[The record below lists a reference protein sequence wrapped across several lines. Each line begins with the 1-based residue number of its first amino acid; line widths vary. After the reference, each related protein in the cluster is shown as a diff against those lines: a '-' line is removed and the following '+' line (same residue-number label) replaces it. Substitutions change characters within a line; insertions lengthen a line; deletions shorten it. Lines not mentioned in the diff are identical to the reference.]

1 MEQKQAPIW
10 HPGQV
15 ETSSCH
21 LARLIDGLGLASLDE
36 LLDHANRHPDQYWR
50 GAIDALGI
58 RWRRDYT
65 AFVDLTDGV
74 QFPRWFQGGELNWL
88 DTVFAHGLAEG
99 AARPAVIAIDE
110 TGTTR
115 RLSYAELRTQVA
127 SFAAGLARRGLRR
140 GDRVGLL
147 MESGIEA
154 VVSLLALSWLG
165 AVAVPLF
172 SGFGVDA
179 IVSRLSACEARA
191 LIATSGFDRRGRR
204 IDVRPLLQ
212 EARFQ
217 LPTLELLILKG
228 SPEEVGGMPQAVA
241 WGEVGGNAA
250 DGDMTG
256 EQPAGM
262 APDEPMMVIYTSGTT
277 GKPKGAVHTHGGFP
291 LKIAHDAAVHFDIGA
306 GDVFFWPADMGW
318 VAGPL
323 TIAAA
328 LMRGATMICYDGAPD
343 FPDWSRLSRIVAA
356 HGVTHLGASPTL
368 IRGLA
373 GNAALATAAPLDTV
387 RLLITAGEVIAPEH
401 MVWYQRHMGR
411 GTCPVINYS
420 GGTEVSGALVAN
432 VLLRP
437 IVPAGFNCISPG
449 VQVDVVDD
457 AGRPVRDRV
466 GELAILQP
474 FVGMTQSFW
483 RDRERYLETYWE
495 QVPGI
500 WMHGDLAMRTS
511 EDMIFLLGR
520 SDDTLKVAG
529 KRLGPAEVE
538 DVLLE
543 LPEVSEAA
551 AIGVDDAA
559 KGQKLVVFIVPA
571 PGHPSGPAL
580 ATRAAAAVESR
591 LGRPFRPARVHVVSD
606 LPKTRSQKVMR
617 RVIRRVYAGENPGDL
632 GSLDNPPA
640 IERIRAAAQ
649 EAD

>member
-1 MEQKQAPIW
+1 MEQKHAPIW
-10 HPGQV
+10 HPSPG
-15 ETSSCH
+15 EASGSH
-21 LARLIDGLGLASLDE
+21 LARLIASLGLTSLEE
-36 LLDHANRHPDQYWR
+36 LLDHANRHPDRYWR

-58 RWRRDYT
+58 RWRRDY
-65 AFVDLTDGV
+65 AVFLDLADGI
-74 QFPRWFQGGELNWL
+74 QFPRWFVGGELNWL
-88 DTVFAHGLAEG
+88 DTIFAHGMADG
-99 AARPAVIAIDE
+99 AGRPAVIATDE
-110 TGTTR
+110 AGGTRQVT
-115 RLSYAELRTQVA
+115 YAELRAQVA
-127 SFAAGLARRGLRR
+127 RFAAGLARRGLRR

-147 MESGIEA
+147 MESGTEA

-204 IDVRPLLQ
+204 IDVKPLLR
-212 EARFQ
+212 EARSQ

-228 SPEEVGGMPQAVA
+228 SPEEVGAMPQAVA
-241 WGEVGGNAA
+241 WGEVGDAAA
-250 DGDMTG
+250 DEGMAG
-256 EQPAGM
+256 KEPAGM

-291 LKIAHDAAVHFDIGA
+291 LKIAHDAAVHLDIGA

-328 LMRGATMICYDGAPD
+328 LMRGATLVCYDGAPD
-343 FPDWSRLSRIVAA
+343 FPDWSRLSRLVAA
-356 HGVTHLGASPTL
+356 HRVTHLGASPTL

-457 AGRPVRDRV
+457 AGQPVRDRV

-483 RDRERYLETYWE
+483 RDRERYLETYWT

-511 EDMIFLLGR
+511 DDMVFLLGR

-551 AIGVDDAA
+551 AIGVEDAA

-571 PGHPSGPAL
+571 PGQPSGPAL
-580 ATRAAAAVESR
+580 AARAAAAVESR
-591 LGRPFRPARVHVVSD
+591 LGRPFRPARVHIVGD

-649 EAD
+649 ETG

>member
-1 MEQKQAPIW
+1 MEPRQAPIW
-10 HPGQV
+10 HPGPGEV
-15 ETSSCH
+15 SGCH
-21 LARLIDGLGLASLDE
+21 LARLIASLGLASLEE
-36 LLDHANRHPDQYWR
+36 LLDHANRHPDRYWR

-65 AFVDLTDGV
+65 TFLDLAEGV

-88 DTVFAHGLAEG
+88 DTIFAHGLADG
-99 AARPAVIAIDE
+99 AARPAVIATDE
-110 TGTTR
+110 AGGTR
-115 RLSYAELRTQVA
+115 QLSYPELRTQVA
-127 SFAAGLARRGLRR
+127 RFAAGLARRGLRR

-212 EARFQ
+212 EARSH

-228 SPEEVGGMPQAVA
+228 SPEAVAAVPQAVA
-241 WGEVGGNAA
+241 WDAVGDAA
-250 DGDMTG
+250 DGDMAG

-449 VQVDVVDD
+449 VQVEVVDD

-466 GELAILQP
+466 GELAILRP

-483 RDRERYLETYWE
+483 RDRERYLETYWA

-500 WMHGDLAMRTS
+500 WMHGDLAMRTG
-511 EDMIFLLGR
+511 EDMFFLLGR

-543 LPEVSEAA
+543 LPEIGEAA
-551 AIGVDDAA
+551 AIGVEDAA

-571 PGHPSGPAL
+571 PGQPSGPAL
-580 ATRAAAAVESR
+580 AARAAAAVERR
-591 LGRPFRPARVHVVSD
+591 LGRPFRPARVHVVGD

-640 IERIRAAAQ
+640 LERIRAAAQ
-649 EAD
+649 ETG

>member
-1 MEQKQAPIW
+1 M
-10 HPGQV
+10 
-15 ETSSCH
+15 
-21 LARLIDGLGLASLDE
+21 ARLIASLGLTSLEE
-36 LLDHANRHPDQYWR
+36 LLDHANRHPDRYWR
-50 GAIDALGI
+50 SAIDVLGI
-58 RWRRDYT
+58 RWRRDY
-65 AFVDLTDGV
+65 AVFLDLADGI
-74 QFPRWFQGGELNWL
+74 QFPRWFVGGELNWL
-88 DTVFAHGLAEG
+88 DTIFAHGMADG
-99 AARPAVIAIDE
+99 AGRPAVIATDE
-110 TGTTR
+110 AGGTRQVT
-115 RLSYAELRTQVA
+115 YAELRAQVA
-127 SFAAGLARRGLRR
+127 RFAAGLARRGLRR

-147 MESGIEA
+147 MESGTEA

-204 IDVRPLLQ
+204 IDVKPLLR
-212 EARFQ
+212 EARSQ

-228 SPEEVGGMPQAVA
+228 SPEEVGAMPQAVA
-241 WGEVGGNAA
+241 WGEVGDAAA
-250 DGDMTG
+250 DEGMAG
-256 EQPAGM
+256 KEPAGM

-291 LKIAHDAAVHFDIGA
+291 LKIAHDAAVHLDIGA

-328 LMRGATMICYDGAPD
+328 LMRGATLVCYDGAPD
-343 FPDWSRLSRIVAA
+343 FPDWSRLSRLVAA
-356 HGVTHLGASPTL
+356 HRVTHLGASPTL

-457 AGRPVRDRV
+457 AGQPVRDRV

-483 RDRERYLETYWE
+483 RDRERYLETYWA

-511 EDMIFLLGR
+511 DDMVFLLGR

-551 AIGVDDAA
+551 AIGVEDAA

-571 PGHPSGPAL
+571 PGQPSGPAL
-580 ATRAAAAVESR
+580 AARAAAAVESR
-591 LGRPFRPARVHVVSD
+591 LGRPFRPARVHIVGD

-649 EAD
+649 ETG

>member
-10 HPGQV
+10 HPGPA
-15 ETSSCH
+15 EASGCH
-21 LARLIDGLGLASLDE
+21 LARLIASLGLTSLEE
-36 LLDHANRHPDQYWR
+36 LLDHANRHPDRYWR
-50 GAIDALGI
+50 GAVDALGI
-58 RWRRDYT
+58 RWRWDYT
-65 AFVDLTDGV
+65 TFLDLSDGV
-74 QFPRWFQGGELNWL
+74 QFPRWFLGGELNWL
-88 DTVFAHGLAEG
+88 DTIFAHGLADG
-99 AARPAVIAIDE
+99 AARPAVIATDE
-110 TGTTR
+110 AGGTR
-115 RLSYAELRTQVA
+115 QLSYAELRTQVA
-127 SFAAGLARRGLRR
+127 RFAAGLARRGLRR

-212 EARFQ
+212 EARSQ
-217 LPTLELLILKG
+217 LPVLELLILKG
-228 SPEEVGGMPQAVA
+228 SPEAVEAMPRAVA
-241 WGEVGGNAA
+241 WGAVGDAA
-250 DGDMTG
+250 DGDMAG

-328 LMRGATMICYDGAPD
+328 LMRGATMVCYDGAPD
-343 FPDWSRLSRIVAA
+343 FPDWSRLSRLVAA

-457 AGRPVRDRV
+457 AGQPVRDRV

-543 LPEVSEAA
+543 LPEIGEAA
-551 AIGVDDAA
+551 AIGVEDAA

-571 PGHPSGPAL
+571 PGQPSSPDL
-580 ATRAAAAVESR
+580 AARAAAAVESR
-591 LGRPFRPARVHVVSD
+591 LGRPFRPARIHVVGD

-640 IERIRAAAQ
+640 LERIRAAAQ
-649 EAD
+649 ETG